1 MKKILST
8 LKRQDLM
15 NQILLAAGFILC
27 IVSIFMKQA
36 KMGLVLVIVVCM
48 LAVARSGN
56 NRKRLSRLYGALF
69 FHMPDGEIY
78 PMTFEQVRAEYT
90 HGQQSKYNGRK
101 VTVCFPYCG
110 LDENGEIDTGFGLVI
125 HAEEKLLQKWKKGQ
139 LLAATGVIN
148 AVSRQYFNI
157 DEVEEIRLTT
167 DKEDLTASAQPKT
180 EDHTKQEEDQNEIHD

>member
-48 LAVARSGN
+48 LAVVRSGN

-69 FHMPDGEIY
+69 FHMPDRGDLPHDLRTGAGGVY
-78 PMTFEQVRAEYT
+78 PRAAEQV
-90 HGQQSKYNGRK
+90 
-101 VTVCFPYCG
+101 
-110 LDENGEIDTGFGLVI
+110 
-125 HAEEKLLQKWKKGQ
+125 
-139 LLAATGVIN
+139 
-148 AVSRQYFNI
+148 
-157 DEVEEIRLTT
+157 
-167 DKEDLTASAQPKT
+167 
-180 EDHTKQEEDQNEIHD
+180 

>member
-48 LAVARSGN
+48 LAVVRSGN

-101 VTVCFPYCG
+101 VTVRFPYCG

-125 HAEEKLLQKWKKGQ
+125 HAEEKLLQKWK
-139 LLAATGVIN
+139 
-148 AVSRQYFNI
+148 
-157 DEVEEIRLTT
+157 
-167 DKEDLTASAQPKT
+167 
-180 EDHTKQEEDQNEIHD
+180 